1 MPASCDGAIV
11 TLVFDL
17 GGVVFRWRPDEFLP
31 RLLPNRAPD
40 PAATRAL
47 VAAFFEGFGGDWA
60 EFDRGRI
67 DAAPLAERI
76 AARTGLRVDEA
87 RRVIDAIPDELQP
100 LLDTEA
106 LLRRLHAGGHRLVFL
121 SNMPR
126 PYAQHLE
133 SSQPVLGLFERG
145 VFSSRIGLIKPEP
158 ALFAHAAAAFERAPS
173 ALLLLD
179 DNEANVK
186 AAIGLGW
193 AAIRFENAAQAEREL
208 AAANRADR
216 PRVNT
221 AADAPFSYRRP
232 MEGAGTAR

>member
-1 MPASCDGAIV
+1 MPASRDGAIV

-17 GGVVFRWRPDEFLP
+17 GGVVCRWRPDEFLP
-31 RLLPNRAPD
+31 RLLPDRAPD

-76 AARTGLRVDEA
+76 AARTGLRLDEA

-100 LLDTEA
+100 LPDTEA
-106 LLRRLHAGGHRLVFL
+106 LLRRLHADGHRLVFL

-133 SSQPVLGLFERG
+133 TAQPVLQLFEGG
-145 VFSSRIGLIKPEP
+145 VFSSRIGTIKPEP
-158 ALFAHAAAAFERAPS
+158 ALFAHAAATFGRAPPT
-173 ALLLLD
+173 LLLID
-179 DNEANVK
+179 DNDANVR
-186 AAIGLGW
+186 AAQALGW
-193 AAIRFENAAQAEREL
+193 SAIRFESAAQCAAEL
-208 AAANRADR
+208 ARAGI
-216 PRVNT
+216 
-221 AADAPFSYRRP
+221 S
-232 MEGAGTAR
+232 